1 MKLNE
6 NEKIENGDD
15 RRKHKMEQGARKR
28 EIAIDIAHRFLKI
41 VVIRAAEILERTSIG
56 GSHEK
61 TVRIKMVVV
70 FNEFNNETE

>member
-15 RRKHKMEQGARKR
+15 LGMYNMEQGVRKC
-28 EIAIDIAHRFLKI
+28 EIAIDVTHKYLKI
-41 VVIRAAEILERTSIG
+41 LVIRAAKILERTSIG
-56 GSHEK
+56 GRHEK

-70 FNEFNNETE
+70 SNEFNNETE